1 MSFIPR
7 EIESRINRF
16 FLPNKVLVILGARRI
31 GKTLFL
37 REFVKDLD
45 SSILQLNGEDLS
57 THDILKTRSV
67 ENYKRILGKNMV
79 LIIDEAQKIPDIGGI
94 LKLMVDEIPGI
105 RIVATGSSMFDLNNQ
120 LGEPLTGRKF
130 TFLMFPFAQ
139 MEYNQI
145 ENPIQTYSN
154 LEERL
159 IYGSY
164 PELLQYAS
172 FNEKASYL
180 KELIQS
186 YLLKD
191 ILELDGLRNSSKMFD
206 LLRLI
211 AFQIG
216 KEVSLEE
223 LGRQLSMSKNT
234 VERYLDLL
242 SKVFVIF
249 KVSGFSKN
257 LRKEISKSNKW
268 YFVDNGIRNAIIANF
283 NPIGIRNDI
292 GDLWENY
299 VISER
304 IKYQNYMGM
313 SSNNYFWRTYQQQEI
328 DWIEER
334 DGNLFAYEMKW
345 KQTNKIKAP
354 SAWRENYPE
363 SEFSIIHSGNYLDWI
378 LPNP

>member
-7 EIESRINRF
+7 EIESKINRF

-67 ENYKRILGKNMV
+67 ENYKRILGKNKV
-79 LIIDEAQKIPDIGGI
+79 LIIDEAQKIPDIGGV

-172 FNEKASYL
+172 FNEKAAYL

-223 LGRQLSMSKNT
+223 LGRQLAMSKNT

-304 IKYQNYMGM
+304 IKYQNYTGM
-313 SSNNYFWRTYQQQEI
+313 NSNNYFWRTYQQQEI

-354 SAWRENYPE
+354 SAWRDNYPE
-363 SEFSIIHSGNYLDWI
+363 SEFSIIHPGNYLDWI
-378 LPNP
+378 LPTP

>member
-67 ENYKRILGKNMV
+67 ENYKRILGKNKV
-79 LIIDEAQKIPDIGGI
+79 LIIDEAQKIPDIGGV
-94 LKLMVDEIPGI
+94 LKLMVDEIAGI

-164 PELLQYAS
+164 PELLQYPS
-172 FNEKASYL
+172 FDEKASYL
-180 KELIQS
+180 KELLQS

-223 LGRQLSMSKNT
+223 LGRQLAMSKNT

-292 GDLWENY
+292 GDINDD
-299 VISER
+299 
-304 IKYQNYMGM
+304 
-313 SSNNYFWRTYQQQEI
+313 NNYDFKHDDITRI
-328 DWIEER
+328 D
-334 DGNLFAYEMKW
+334 K
-345 KQTNKIKAP
+345 
-354 SAWRENYPE
+354 
-363 SEFSIIHSGNYLDWI
+363 FSN
-378 LPNP
+378 

>member
-7 EIESRINRF
+7 EIESKINRF

-67 ENYKRILGKNMV
+67 ENYKRILGKNKV
-79 LIIDEAQKIPDIGGI
+79 LIIDEAQKIPDIGGV

-172 FNEKASYL
+172 FNEKAAYL

-223 LGRQLSMSKNT
+223 LGRQLAMSKNT

-304 IKYQNYMGM
+304 IKYQNYTGM

-354 SAWRENYPE
+354 SAWRDNYPE
-363 SEFSIIHSGNYLDWI
+363 SEFSIIHPGNYLDWI
-378 LPNP
+378 LPTP

>member
-7 EIESRINRF
+7 EIESRISRF

-31 GKTLFL
+31 GKTMFL

-45 SSILQLNGEDLS
+45 TSILQLNGEDLS
-57 THDILKTRSV
+57 THDILKNRSV
-67 ENYKRILGKNMV
+67 ENYKRLLGKNKV
-79 LIIDEAQKIPDIGGI
+79 LIIDEAQKIPDIGDV
-94 LKLMVDEIPGI
+94 LKLMVDEISDI

-130 TFLMFPFAQ
+130 TFQMFPFAQ
-139 MEYNQI
+139 MEYAQI

-164 PELLQYAS
+164 PELLHYVS
-172 FNEKASYL
+172 FDEKSAYL
-180 KELIQS
+180 KELLQS

-257 LRKEISKSNKW
+257 LRKEVSKSSKW

-283 NPIGIRNDI
+283 NPLNIRNDV

-304 IKYQNYMGM
+304 IKFQNYTGI

-328 DWIEER
+328 DWVEER
-334 DGNLFAYEMKW
+334 NGSLFAYEMKW

-354 SAWRENYPE
+354 SAWRESYTE
-363 SEFSIIHSGNYLDWI
+363 SEFQVIHPGNYLDWI
-378 LPNP
+378 LPNS